1 MKKTIS
7 IFISVMMIVALI
19 CIVPAQ
25 AETKTEGLDNNAPSK
40 TDIINYLQDHKDEI
54 STNYKTE
61 YEKAFTKREDAS
73 SYDLD
78 DMGTLTEDNQKRAL
92 ARLNLM
98 RYLAGVDPVTLD
110 SDYEEKAQASAYVN
124 YLNNEMSHFPKQP
137 SGASDDLYNLAKDG
151 SSNANISY
159 NIFASE
165 KEMNESNLSEDVDSW
180 LSDTDSVNIS
190 EVGHRRW
197 CLNPKMGKTGFGR
210 AGGYGDT
217 GVYKDYGL
225 NYESHSSVYSHD
237 RSHKGKQTGISWPA
251 ANMPVYYF
259 SSDDEWS
266 YISTTALD
274 ADDVT
279 VTLTLKE
286 SYASTPGK
294 TWTITTDS
302 SSDGYL
308 FTVKQYDYDIGSD
321 AVIFLPKDIH
331 IYAGDV
337 YNVKITGTNR
347 TIDYDVNF
355 FLPDETEKFELDSDK
370 LNSNGELVLP
380 EETKDYDL
388 SKLLK
393 FDPDQTKIQY
403 VKVTNSDESVATVS
417 DLKLTAKKIGETE
430 LTFEIMDGK
439 KLTLPVKIISKIAK
453 LPEGPTLTYNGK
465 EQNGLVLND
474 AVDQYKLI
482 WGPLVKTSATDVGN
496 YSYYVKPKEGFTWA
510 NGARYYEEVKWRIVR
525 ADNEAEK
532 SDVTNPTYPN
542 KPSVDVKL
550 KFKDDDKTIEYKKA
564 DEDDYEYDTR
574 VPTTPGDY
582 IVRVSTYRDDNVNA
596 FEATKNFTIY
606 KGSIDTDQIKM
617 EDQTVTYDGKDHSD
631 DVKVEDENDD
641 YSCSYTIKNS
651 NGDQVDEAVDAGKY
665 EVTAKI
671 TKKENGDYYNTATK
685 TATLTIEPK
694 KVSLPKLTTEFTYDG
709 EEHSICDD
717 IDTDII
723 SVDHEKATKA
733 GTHTATFTLKNKN
746 YCWEDGSTG
755 TKDIDYT
762 IVPKKITLPKMKTEF
777 TYNGKEQS
785 ICDEEDAKAA
795 GVKIEKGS
803 ATDAGTYEATV
814 RLLDPDNTTFS
825 DGSTKPKPVEYTIN
839 KKEIDLPEL
848 TTEMTYNGEEQA
860 ICDETDGLTIEHRT
874 ATDAGTYT
882 ATFKLDKNHIWKD
895 GSTKD
900 KYRDYTIK
908 RKEIELP
915 KLTTKMTYNGEE
927 QEICDKTDGLTIEN
941 RTAKDAGTY
950 TATFTLK
957 NKNYCWE
964 DGSTDPKKEKYTINP
979 KKITLPEMT
988 TDFTYNGKEQS
999 ICDEDDAEKD
1009 GIKIENGTA
1018 TDAGEYKA
1026 TVSLLDKDNTT
1037 FDDGSTDPQPVKYEI
1052 KKKQISLPEMKTDLT
1067 YNGEEQSIC
1076 GEIDGVKVEGEKATK
1091 AGQYEATFTVKDQEN
1106 TELSNG
1112 KTSDTIKYM
1121 IKKKTIAL
1129 PEMKTSF
1136 TYNGNEQ
1143 SICDDV
1149 DGVKIENG
1157 KATNAGDYEATISL
1171 VDSENTCFEDGTS
1184 DAKTVKYTITKPAD
1198 VTPTPTPTP
1207 APTPTPTVPDTNNT
1221 SNKTETQS
1229 NTQKPS
1235 SNTPAAS
1242 NTTASAQQTFNTNVQ
1257 KVTQRITALNNDRDI
1272 ANSSFGKIQLRASK
1286 VAKNSITIRWNK
1298 VSGAN
1303 SYMIYGNKCGTKYR
1317 LITQSKGASYT
1328 QKKLNKG
1335 TYYKYLV
1342 IAVNSQGTQI
1352 AASKLIHVATK
1363 GSKYGNVKSIKVNKT
1378 RLTLRKKKQYKLR
1391 VRVVKDNK
1399 KMRTHRGI
1407 TYESSNAK
1415 VATVNS
1421 RGTIKAN
1428 AKGKTTIYIYAQ
1440 NGYFKK
1446 VNVTVK

>member
-7 IFISVMMIVALI
+7 IFISLMMIVALI

-259 SSDDEWS
+259 SSDDAWS

-380 EETKDYDL
+380 EETIDYDL

-482 WGPLVKTSATDVGN
+482 WGPLVKTSATDVG
-496 YSYYVKPKEGFTWA
+496 
-510 NGARYYEEVKWRIVR
+510 
-525 ADNEAEK
+525 
-532 SDVTNPTYPN
+532 
-542 KPSVDVKL
+542 
-550 KFKDDDKTIEYKKA
+550 
-564 DEDDYEYDTR
+564 
-574 VPTTPGDY
+574 
-582 IVRVSTYRDDNVNA
+582 
-596 FEATKNFTIY
+596 
-606 KGSIDTDQIKM
+606 
-617 EDQTVTYDGKDHSD
+617 
-631 DVKVEDENDD
+631 
-641 YSCSYTIKNS
+641 
-651 NGDQVDEAVDAGKY
+651 
-665 EVTAKI
+665 
-671 TKKENGDYYNTATK
+671 
-685 TATLTIEPK
+685 
-694 KVSLPKLTTEFTYDG
+694 
-709 EEHSICDD
+709 
-717 IDTDII
+717 
-723 SVDHEKATKA
+723 
-733 GTHTATFTLKNKN
+733 
-746 YCWEDGSTG
+746 
-755 TKDIDYT
+755 
-762 IVPKKITLPKMKTEF
+762 
-777 TYNGKEQS
+777 
-785 ICDEEDAKAA
+785 
-795 GVKIEKGS
+795 
-803 ATDAGTYEATV
+803 
-814 RLLDPDNTTFS
+814 
-825 DGSTKPKPVEYTIN
+825 
-839 KKEIDLPEL
+839 
-848 TTEMTYNGEEQA
+848 
-860 ICDETDGLTIEHRT
+860 
-874 ATDAGTYT
+874 
-882 ATFKLDKNHIWKD
+882 
-895 GSTKD
+895 
-900 KYRDYTIK
+900 
-908 RKEIELP
+908 
-915 KLTTKMTYNGEE
+915 
-927 QEICDKTDGLTIEN
+927 
-941 RTAKDAGTY
+941 
-950 TATFTLK
+950 
-957 NKNYCWE
+957 
-964 DGSTDPKKEKYTINP
+964 
-979 KKITLPEMT
+979 
-988 TDFTYNGKEQS
+988 
-999 ICDEDDAEKD
+999 
-1009 GIKIENGTA
+1009 
-1018 TDAGEYKA
+1018 
-1026 TVSLLDKDNTT
+1026 
-1037 FDDGSTDPQPVKYEI
+1037 
-1052 KKKQISLPEMKTDLT
+1052 
-1067 YNGEEQSIC
+1067 
-1076 GEIDGVKVEGEKATK
+1076 
-1091 AGQYEATFTVKDQEN
+1091 
-1106 TELSNG
+1106 
-1112 KTSDTIKYM
+1112 
-1121 IKKKTIAL
+1121 
-1129 PEMKTSF
+1129 
-1136 TYNGNEQ
+1136 
-1143 SICDDV
+1143 
-1149 DGVKIENG
+1149 
-1157 KATNAGDYEATISL
+1157 
-1171 VDSENTCFEDGTS
+1171 
-1184 DAKTVKYTITKPAD
+1184 
-1198 VTPTPTPTP
+1198 
-1207 APTPTPTVPDTNNT
+1207 
-1221 SNKTETQS
+1221 
-1229 NTQKPS
+1229 
-1235 SNTPAAS
+1235 
-1242 NTTASAQQTFNTNVQ
+1242 
-1257 KVTQRITALNNDRDI
+1257 ITAI
-1272 ANSSFGKIQLRASK
+1272 
-1286 VAKNSITIRWNK
+1286 
-1298 VSGAN
+1298 
-1303 SYMIYGNKCGTKYR
+1303 M
-1317 LITQSKGASYT
+1317 
-1328 QKKLNKG
+1328 
-1335 TYYKYLV
+1335 
-1342 IAVNSQGTQI
+1342 
-1352 AASKLIHVATK
+1352 
-1363 GSKYGNVKSIKVNKT
+1363 
-1378 RLTLRKKKQYKLR
+1378 
-1391 VRVVKDNK
+1391 
-1399 KMRTHRGI
+1399 
-1407 TYESSNAK
+1407 
-1415 VATVNS
+1415 
-1421 RGTIKAN
+1421 
-1428 AKGKTTIYIYAQ
+1428 
-1440 NGYFKK
+1440 
-1446 VNVTVK
+1446 